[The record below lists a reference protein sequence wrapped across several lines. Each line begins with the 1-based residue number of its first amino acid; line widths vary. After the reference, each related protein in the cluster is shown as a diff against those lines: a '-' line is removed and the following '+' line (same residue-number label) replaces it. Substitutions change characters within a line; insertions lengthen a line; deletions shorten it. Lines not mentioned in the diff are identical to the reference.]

1 VEVTFNA
8 EQTKKGGLEM
18 KRAILIGFLIMILA
32 VPVSSWAGAKLKI
45 TDDTEINLGFRVQTQ
60 FIATNDNAGGAGETE
75 EFFQTRRQRLRLGGS
90 VTEYVKF
97 FLQTDGKD
105 QQMIDA
111 FVNVHYKNLINVVMG
126 RNMAPASRQIT
137 TSSGG
142 LMAIDRP
149 AITNFNLTWG
159 LNGKVGFNTGANF
172 AQGDQGLIG
181 SSSVRDDGVTLFSSH
196 SFSDTLH
203 AKFYLGF
210 YDGIEV
216 TDKDDHRV
224 TARAQ
229 VNFFDPE
236 PGYYNLSTYL
246 GKKKTVGIG
255 ASVDYQEDMVADV
268 SGDFHDYTWYEVD
281 AFTDYPVGPGTLTAE
296 AAYHHLDLDGSGVL
310 DVNNDGVL
318 DPGEISAKQTSGD
331 GFYGQI
337 GYYLPDWDIQPW
349 ASVDYWASD
358 DSDDIGSFT
367 AYRIGITYFFKGHNA
382 NVKMGF
388 ERFEAKENISGQE
401 DDINTFVTAFYVTF

>member
-1 VEVTFNA
+1 
-8 EQTKKGGLEM
+8 M

-32 VPVSSWAGAKLKI
+32 VPVTSWAGAKLKI

-60 FIATNDNAGGAGETE
+60 FIATNDDDGGTGDSQER
-75 EFFQTRRQRLRLGGS
+75 FQVRRSRFRLGGS

-97 FLQTDGKD
+97 FLQTDGQD
-105 QQMIDA
+105 QTMIDA
-111 FVNVHYKNLINVVMG
+111 FVNVHYKNLINVIMG
-126 RNMAPASRQIT
+126 RNMAPAGRQIT

-149 AITNFNLTWG
+149 NITNYNLTWG
-159 LNGKVGFNTGANF
+159 LNGKVGFNTGPNF
-172 AQGDQGLIG
+172 AQGDQSLA
-181 SSSVRDDGVTLFSSH
+181 STSSVRDDGVTLFSSH

-216 TDKDDHRV
+216 TDKDDHRF

-255 ASVDYQEDMVADV
+255 ASFDYQEDIDEDTT
-268 SGDFHDYTWYEVD
+268 GDFHDYTWFEAD
-281 AFTDYPVGPGTLTAE
+281 AFMDYPVGPGTLTAE
-296 AAYHHLDLDGSGVL
+296 ASYQHLDLDGSGVL
-310 DVNNDGVL
+310 VNG
-318 DPGEISAKQTSGD
+318 GTEAKQTSGD
-331 GFYGQI
+331 GVYAQI
-337 GYYLPDWDIQPW
+337 GYYLPDWDVQPW
-349 ASVDYWASD
+349 AGIDYWASD

-367 AYRIGITYFFKGHNA
+367 SYRIGVTYFFKGHNA
-382 NVKMGF
+382 NVKIGF
-388 ERFEAKENISGQE
+388 ERFEAKENISGEE
-401 DDINTFVTAFYVTF
+401 DEINTFVTGFYVTF